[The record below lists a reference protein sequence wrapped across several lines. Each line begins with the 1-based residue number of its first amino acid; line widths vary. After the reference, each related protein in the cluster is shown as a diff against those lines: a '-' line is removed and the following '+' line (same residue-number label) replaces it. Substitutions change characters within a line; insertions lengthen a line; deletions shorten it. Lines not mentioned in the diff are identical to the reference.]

1 MLAMDTAT
9 QPVLSQQLQSLI
21 NGSELYSRRE
31 ILSTTSLPPSVP
43 GVYAWFFK
51 DIPGNALID
60 GCVTQGPLT
69 LLYVGISP
77 DKIGKP
83 NSRQNLRRRITTHF
97 QGNAEGSTLRRSLG
111 VLLTETSGY
120 PLRRVGSGKRMTL
133 THSGEQWLD
142 EWMAQN
148 AFVCWL
154 QHETPWELEGE
165 LLGSLSLP
173 LNIKGNRDHLFAK
186 ALTEARVQAI
196 RDARERPI
204 AVENNQRR
212 ISKVAT
218 PSPLLTTTDTFF

>member
-9 QPVLSQQLQSLI
+9 KPVLSEHLQSLI
-21 NGSELYSRRE
+21 NCSELYSRRE
-31 ILSTTSLPPSVP
+31 ILSTTSLPPSTP

-51 DIPGNALID
+51 DIPGNAVVD
-60 GCVTQGPLT
+60 GCVTKGPLT

-83 NSRQNLRRRITTHF
+83 NSRQNLRRRITTHL

-111 VLLTETSGY
+111 VLLAGESGY

-142 EWMAQN
+142 DWMTEN

-154 QHETPWELEGE
+154 EHQSPWEFEDE

-173 LNIKGNRDHLFAK
+173 LNIKGNRDHPFARV
-186 ALTEARVQAI
+186 LTEARIQAI
-196 RDARERPI
+196 KDAREWPI
-204 AVENNQRR
+204 AIENNRR
-212 ISKVAT
+212 RKSVE
-218 PSPLLTTTDTFF
+218 

>member
-9 QPVLSQQLQSLI
+9 KPVLSEHLQSLI
-21 NGSELYSRRE
+21 NCSELYSRRE

-51 DIPGNALID
+51 DIPGTVPAD
-60 GCVTQGPLT
+60 DCVTKGPLT

-83 NSRQNLRRRITTHF
+83 NSRQNLRRRITTHL

-111 VLLTETSGY
+111 VLLAGESGY

-142 EWMAQN
+142 DWMTEN

-154 QHETPWELEGE
+154 EHQAPWEFEDK
-165 LLGSLSLP
+165 LLSSLSLP
-173 LNIKGNRDHLFAK
+173 LNIKGNRDHPFARV
-186 ALTEARVQAI
+186 LTEARIQAI
-196 RDARERPI
+196 KDAREWPI
-204 AVENNQRR
+204 AIENNRR
-212 ISKVAT
+212 RKSVE
-218 PSPLLTTTDTFF
+218 

>member
-1 MLAMDTAT
+1 MLAMDTAAK
-9 QPVLSQQLQSLI
+9 PVLSEHLQLLI
-21 NGSELYSRRE
+21 NGSELHSRRK
-31 ILSTTSLPPSVP
+31 ILATTSLPPSVP

-51 DIPGNALID
+51 DIPGTVPAD
-60 GCVTQGPLT
+60 DCVTKGPLT

-111 VLLTETSGY
+111 VLLAGESGY

-142 EWMAQN
+142 DWMTEN

-154 QHETPWELEGE
+154 EHQAPWEFEDE

-173 LNIKGNRDHLFAK
+173 LNIKGNRDHPFARV
-186 ALTEARVQAI
+186 LTETRIQAI
-196 RDARERPI
+196 SNAREWPI
-204 AVENNQRR
+204 AIENNRR
-212 ISKVAT
+212 RKSVG
-218 PSPLLTTTDTFF
+218 

>member
-1 MLAMDTAT
+1 MDTASK
-9 QPVLSQQLQSLI
+9 PVLPHQLQSLT
-21 NGSELYSRRE
+21 NHSVLYSREE

-51 DIPGNALID
+51 DIPGSALID
-60 GCVTQGPLT
+60 GCITKGPLT

-111 VLLTETSGY
+111 VLLAEKSGY

-142 EWMAQN
+142 DWMTEN

-154 QHETPWELEGE
+154 EHQSPWEFEDE

-173 LNIKGNRDHLFAK
+173 LNIKGNRDHPFAK
-186 ALTEARVQAI
+186 ALTEARIQAI
-196 RDARERPI
+196 KDAREWPI
-204 AVENNQRR
+204 AVESNQRR
-212 ISKVAT
+212 KSVE
-218 PSPLLTTTDTFF
+218 

>member
-21 NGSELYSRRE
+21 NGVELYSRRE
-31 ILSTTSLPPSVP
+31 ILCTTSLPPSVP

-51 DIPGNALID
+51 NIPGNALID
-60 GCVTQGPLT
+60 GCVTKGPLT

-111 VLLTETSGY
+111 VLLAQTSGY

-142 EWMAQN
+142 DWMTEN

-154 QHETPWELEGE
+154 EHQAPWEFEDE

-173 LNIKGNRDHLFAK
+173 LNIKGNRDHPFARV
-186 ALTEARVQAI
+186 LTEARIQAI
-196 RDARERPI
+196 KDAREWPI
-204 AVENNQRR
+204 AIENNRR
-212 ISKVAT
+212 RKSVE
-218 PSPLLTTTDTFF
+218 

>member
-9 QPVLSQQLQSLI
+9 KPVLSEHLQSLI
-21 NGSELYSRRE
+21 NCSELYSRRE
-31 ILSTTSLPPSVP
+31 ILSTTSLPPSTP

-51 DIPGNALID
+51 DIPGNAVVD
-60 GCVTQGPLT
+60 GCVTKGPLT

-83 NSRQNLRRRITTHF
+83 NSRQNLRRRITTHL

-111 VLLTETSGY
+111 VLLAGESGY

-142 EWMAQN
+142 DWMTEN

-154 QHETPWELEGE
+154 EHQAPWEFEDE

-173 LNIKGNRDHLFAK
+173 LNIKGNRDHPFARV
-186 ALTEARVQAI
+186 LTEARIQAI
-196 RDARERPI
+196 KSAREWPI
-204 AVENNQRR
+204 AVESNQRR
-212 ISKVAT
+212 KSVE
-218 PSPLLTTTDTFF
+218 

>member
-1 MLAMDTAT
+1 MLAMDTAA

-21 NGSELYSRRE
+21 NGVELYSRRE
-31 ILSTTSLPPSVP
+31 ILCTTSLPPSVP

-51 DIPGNALID
+51 DIPGTVPAD
-60 GCVTQGPLT
+60 DCVTKGPLT

-111 VLLTETSGY
+111 VLLAGESGY

-142 EWMAQN
+142 DWMTEN

-154 QHETPWELEGE
+154 EHQAPWEFEDE
-165 LLGSLSLP
+165 LLGRLSLP
-173 LNIKGNRDHLFAK
+173 LNIKGNRDHPFAR
-186 ALTEARVQAI
+186 ALTEARIQAI
-196 RDARERPI
+196 KDAREWPI
-204 AVENNQRR
+204 AIENNRR
-212 ISKVAT
+212 RKSVE
-218 PSPLLTTTDTFF
+218 

>member
-1 MLAMDTAT
+1 MVIRRTFCHLQPIIAPSALHSRLA
-9 QPVLSQQLQSLI
+9 VLS
-21 NGSELYSRRE
+21 
-31 ILSTTSLPPSVP
+31 TPSLPPSVP

-51 DIPGNALID
+51 DLPGSVPVD
-60 GCVTQGPLT
+60 GCITKDSLT
-69 LLYVGISP
+69 LLYIGISP

-111 VLLTETSGY
+111 VLLAGESGY

-142 EWMAQN
+142 DWMTEN

-154 QHETPWELEGE
+154 EHQAPWEFEDE
-165 LLGSLSLP
+165 LLSSFSLP
-173 LNIKGNRDHLFAK
+173 LNIKGNRDHPFARV
-186 ALTEARVQAI
+186 LTEARSQAI
-196 RDARERPI
+196 RNAREWPI

-212 ISKVAT
+212 KSVK
-218 PSPLLTTTDTFF
+218 

>member
-9 QPVLSQQLQSLI
+9 KPVLSEHLQSLI
-21 NGSELYSRRE
+21 NCSELYSRRE
-31 ILSTTSLPPSVP
+31 ILSTTSLPPSTP

-51 DIPGNALID
+51 DIPGNAVVD
-60 GCVTQGPLT
+60 GCVTKGPLT

-111 VLLTETSGY
+111 VLLAGESVY

-142 EWMAQN
+142 DWMTEN

-154 QHETPWELEGE
+154 EHQSPWEFEDE

-173 LNIKGNRDHLFAK
+173 LNIKGNRDHPFARV
-186 ALTEARVQAI
+186 LTEARIQAI
-196 RDARERPI
+196 KDAREWPI
-204 AVENNQRR
+204 AIENNRR
-212 ISKVAT
+212 RKSVE
-218 PSPLLTTTDTFF
+218 

>member
-21 NGSELYSRRE
+21 NGVDLYSRRE
-31 ILSTTSLPPSVP
+31 ILCTTSLPPPVP
-43 GVYAWFFK
+43 GIYAWFFK
-51 DIPGNALID
+51 DIPGNAVVD
-60 GCVTQGPLT
+60 GCVTKGPLT

-111 VLLTETSGY
+111 VLLAQTSGY

-142 EWMAQN
+142 DWMTEN

-154 QHETPWELEGE
+154 EHQSPWEFEDE

-173 LNIKGNRDHLFAK
+173 LNIKGNRDHPFARV
-186 ALTEARVQAI
+186 LTEARIQAI
-196 RDARERPI
+196 KDARQWPI
-204 AVENNQRR
+204 AVESNQRR
-212 ISKVAT
+212 KSVE
-218 PSPLLTTTDTFF
+218 

>member
-1 MLAMDTAT
+1 M
-9 QPVLSQQLQSLI
+9 
-21 NGSELYSRRE
+21 
-31 ILSTTSLPPSVP
+31 P

-51 DIPGNALID
+51 NIPGNALID
-60 GCVTQGPLT
+60 DCVTKGPLR

-111 VLLTETSGY
+111 VLLAETSGY

-142 EWMAQN
+142 DWMTEN

-154 QHETPWELEGE
+154 EHQAPWEFEDE
-165 LLGSLSLP
+165 LLSSLSLP
-173 LNIKGNRDHLFAK
+173 LNIKGNRDHPFAK
-186 ALTEARVQAI
+186 VLTETRIQAI
-196 RDARERPI
+196 RDAREWPI
-204 AVENNQRR
+204 AVEKNRR
-212 ISKVAT
+212 RKSVE
-218 PSPLLTTTDTFF
+218 

>member
-1 MLAMDTAT
+1 M
-9 QPVLSQQLQSLI
+9 LSQQLQSLI
-21 NGSELYSRRE
+21 NGLKPYSRYE
-31 ILSTTSLPPSVP
+31 ILSTRFLPPSVP
-43 GVYAWFFK
+43 GIYAWFFK
-51 DIPGNALID
+51 DIPGDIPVYD
-60 GCVTQGPLT
+60 CVTKGPTT

-111 VLLTETSGY
+111 VLLAEESGY

-142 EWMAQN
+142 DWMTEN

-154 QHETPWELEGE
+154 EHQAPWEFEDE

-173 LNIKGNRDHLFAK
+173 LNIKGNRGHPFAK
-186 ALTEARVQAI
+186 ALTEARIQAI
-196 RDARERPI
+196 KDAREWTI
-204 AVENNQRR
+204 AVESNQRR
-212 ISKVAT
+212 KSVE
-218 PSPLLTTTDTFF
+218 

>member
-9 QPVLSQQLQSLI
+9 KPVLSEHLQLLI

-51 DIPGNALID
+51 ETPADVPIK
-60 GCVTQGPLT
+60 GCVTKSSTT

-111 VLLTETSGY
+111 VLLAEKSGY

-142 EWMAQN
+142 DWMTEN

-154 QHETPWELEGE
+154 EHQAPWEFEDE

-173 LNIKGNRDHLFAK
+173 LNIKGNRDHPFARV
-186 ALTEARVQAI
+186 LTEARIQAI
-196 RDARERPI
+196 KDAREWPI
-204 AVENNQRR
+204 AVESNQRR
-212 ISKVAT
+212 KSVE
-218 PSPLLTTTDTFF
+218 

>member
-1 MLAMDTAT
+1 MNKAT
-9 QPVLSQQLQSLI
+9 VSAVSRRLESITNPVA
-21 NGSELYSRRE
+21 LYSRPE
-31 ILSTTSLPPSVP
+31 IISTPSRPPSVP
-43 GVYAWFFK
+43 GIYAWFFK
-51 DIPGNALID
+51 DIPGNTLID
-60 GCVTQGPLT
+60 DCVTKGPLT

-111 VLLTETSGY
+111 VLQAEKSGY

-142 EWMAQN
+142 DWMTEN

-154 QHETPWELEGE
+154 EHQAPWEFEDE

-173 LNIKGNRDHLFAK
+173 LNIKGNRDHPFARV
-186 ALTEARVQAI
+186 LTEARIQAI
-196 RDARERPI
+196 RNAREWPI

-212 ISKVAT
+212 KSVK
-218 PSPLLTTTDTFF
+218 

>member
-1 MLAMDTAT
+1 MLAMDTVA

-21 NGSELYSRRE
+21 NGVELYSRRE
-31 ILSTTSLPPSVP
+31 ILCTTSLPPSVP

-51 DIPGNALID
+51 GTPADVPIN
-60 GCVTQGPLT
+60 GCVTKSSTT

-77 DKIGKP
+77 DTIGKP

-111 VLLTETSGY
+111 VLLAEKSGY

-142 EWMAQN
+142 DWMTEN

-154 QHETPWELEGE
+154 EHQAPWEFEDE

-173 LNIKGNRDHLFAK
+173 LNIKGNRDHPFAR
-186 ALTEARVQAI
+186 APTEARIQAI
-196 RDARERPI
+196 KNGR
-204 AVENNQRR
+204 
-212 ISKVAT
+212 
-218 PSPLLTTTDTFF
+218 